1 MRGEVDTDLMTVTE
15 TRHPGGSEARRDTPM
30 DALKP
35 RSGWSRP
42 LARPVAVQGG
52 AELNTL
58 ADVRSFLFRRL
69 RNHPVPAP
77 AWQRVTTL
85 LLSAARS
92 NEVYVA
98 DLTIALEMAAS
109 AETMRQ
115 AEPPCSEPTVRDTRP
130 PPRKAAALAEKV
142 LPVVDWTANAP
153 KPPQLIRGSFLSR
166 VLGRSS
172 ATKDRK
178 SETS

>member
-1 MRGEVDTDLMTVTE
+1 
-15 TRHPGGSEARRDTPM
+15 M

-92 NEVYVA
+92 NEVDVA

-109 AETMRQ
+109 TETQ
-115 AEPPCSEPTVRDTRP
+115 AEPPDPEPTVRDTRP
-130 PPRKAAALAEKV
+130 LPRQAAAPAKEV
-142 LPVVDWTANAP
+142 LPAVDWTANAP
-153 KPPQLIRGSFLSR
+153 KPPPLIRGSFLSK

>member
-1 MRGEVDTDLMTVTE
+1 
-15 TRHPGGSEARRDTPM
+15 M

-92 NEVYVA
+92 DEVDVA

-109 AETMRQ
+109 TETMRQ
-115 AEPPCSEPTVRDTRP
+115 AEPPCPEPTVRDTRA
-130 PPRKAAALAEKV
+130 PPRKAAAPAEKKI
-142 LPVVDWTANAP
+142 LPAIDWTANAP
-153 KPPQLIRGSFLSR
+153 KPPRLIRGSFLSK

>member
-1 MRGEVDTDLMTVTE
+1 
-15 TRHPGGSEARRDTPM
+15 M

-42 LARPVAVQGG
+42 LARPVAVRGG
-52 AELNTL
+52 PELITL

-69 RNHPVPAP
+69 RNHPMPSS

-92 NEVYVA
+92 DEVDVA
-98 DLTIALEMAAS
+98 DLTIALEMAANT
-109 AETMRQ
+109 ETMRQ
-115 AEPPCSEPTVRDTRP
+115 AEPPRPAPTVRDTRP
-130 PPRKAAALAEKV
+130 PLPKADPVEKALPAI
-142 LPVVDWTANAP
+142 DWTANPA
-153 KPPQLIRGSFLSR
+153 KPPQLIRGSFLSK

-172 ATKDRK
+172 ATNDRK